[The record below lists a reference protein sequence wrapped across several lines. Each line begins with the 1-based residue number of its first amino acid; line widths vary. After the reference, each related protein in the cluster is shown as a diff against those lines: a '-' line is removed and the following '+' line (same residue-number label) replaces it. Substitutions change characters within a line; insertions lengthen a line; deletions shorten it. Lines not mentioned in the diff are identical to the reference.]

1 MQSQNKDKKQVNK
14 SKTQTTENKR
24 ERIKRSKD
32 TSTVLDKQEE
42 VGVVD

>member
-14 SKTQTTENKR
+14 SKTQTNENKR

-32 TSTVLDKQEE
+32 TSIVLDKQEE

>member
-14 SKTQTTENKR
+14 SKTQTNENKR